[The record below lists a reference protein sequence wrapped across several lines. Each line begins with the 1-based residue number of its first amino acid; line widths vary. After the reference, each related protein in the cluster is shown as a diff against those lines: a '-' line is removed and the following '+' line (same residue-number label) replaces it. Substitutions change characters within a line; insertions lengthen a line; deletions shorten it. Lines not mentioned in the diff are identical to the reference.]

1 MAEAVKAFASYLQF
15 KEITADSLGHLYRA
29 GEFDSSG
36 VKRGVW
42 LRVFDRPMVAA
53 ADLIAGFERAQHIA
67 AAVQSAN
74 LATGVDFVV
83 ADGQPGIAS
92 DYISSQPLNLVFER
106 VAEERFPIPI
116 DNALLILEKIALA
129 LASTLTVEIDG
140 QRIVHGFLH
149 PGLVFVTNDGEGVV
163 SGLGIGDHLLALI
176 DDVDS
181 ADLVHPYLAPEVI
194 ITRTPSRHSDV
205 YSLGAILFHLLTGSR
220 LPTDPGKRK
229 QAIDD
234 AHVAY
239 DETPVPDDIGALLQ
253 RALAERPEER
263 FSSAADF
270 KKELDR
276 LLYGGAYS
284 PTTFNLALFMD
295 RLFRAEIEAE
305 EKQRAAEMAIDVTP
319 YLECSTVP
327 EMEALI
333 EAAPETESAAGPGK
347 RLWIG
352 IAAAAAVVVAATVT
366 IFMVT
371 GGPKTPPPTP
381 TPTAAEIAAQREAQ
395 DKKIRELA
403 EGLVSEMMAVKE
415 DEIREELLDRQ
426 SKIEELQ
433 KRLSASERRAAQGQ
447 LTSDE
452 RRKREA
458 LQREI
463 AAEEEAQRQREIEL
477 EAERQR
483 AAEEARQQAA
493 AQQTATATA
502 EEEARVAASMVPTE
516 APTAAE
522 PTAAVPTPRPTVVI
536 TPETT
541 VEENSFVDPSEVDS
555 LPVVIK
561 NAAVEWPRS
570 ALHSR
575 RNGVV
580 IVQATVDS
588 EGSVVDV
595 KVLRADHDGFGIP
608 QAVMDAARNY
618 RFKPGTKDGVRITTY
633 ATVTKAYRFVVR

>member
-1 MAEAVKAFASYLQF
+1 MAEAVRAFASYLQF
-15 KEITADSLGHLYRA
+15 KEIIADPLGHLYRA

-36 VKRGVW
+36 VRRGVW
-42 LRVFDRPMVAA
+42 LRVFDRPMLPA
-53 ADLIAGFERAQHIA
+53 ADLITGFDRARRIA
-67 AAVQSAN
+67 TAVKSAN
-74 LATGVDFVV
+74 LASGVDFVV
-83 ADGQPGIAS
+83 ADGQPAIAS
-92 DYISSQPLNLVFER
+92 DYISAQPLNLVFDR
-106 VAEERFPIPI
+106 VAEERFPIPV

-129 LASTLTVEIDG
+129 LASALTVEIDG
-140 QRIVHGFLH
+140 ERIVHGFLH

-163 SGLGIGDHLLALI
+163 SGFGVGDQLLALVN
-176 DDVDS
+176 DDAS
-181 ADLVHPYLAPEVI
+181 ADLIHPYLAPEVI
-194 ITRTPSRHSDV
+194 VARTPSRRADV
-205 YSLGAILFHLLTGSR
+205 YSLGAVLYHLLTGSR
-220 LPTDPGKRK
+220 LPTGPGERR

-234 AHVAY
+234 ARVAY

-295 RLFRAEIEAE
+295 RLFRTEIEAE
-305 EKQRAAEMAIDVTP
+305 EEERAAEMAIDVTP
-319 YLECSTVP
+319 YLVSSAEPVP
-327 EMEALI
+327 EALI
-333 EAAPETESAAGPGK
+333 ETPLETEKAAGPGK
-347 RLWIG
+347 GLWIG
-352 IAAAAAVVVAATVT
+352 ITAAAALVVAVTVT

-371 GGPKTPPPTP
+371 RGPEGPPPTP
-381 TPTAAEIAAQREAQ
+381 TPTVAEIAAQRQAQ
-395 DKKIRELA
+395 DQKIRELA
-403 EGLVSEMMAVKE
+403 EGLVSEMMAAKE
-415 DEIREELLDRQ
+415 EEIREELLDRQ
-426 SKIEELQ
+426 NKIEELQ
-433 KRLSASERRAAQGQ
+433 KRLLASERRAAQGQ

-452 RRKREA
+452 KRRREA

-493 AQQTATATA
+493 ARQTATAA
-502 EEEARVAASMVPTE
+502 AGEEARPAASTTPAA
-516 APTAAE
+516 APPQPE
-522 PTAAVPTPRPTVVI
+522 PTAAPTPRPTAVA
-536 TPETT
+536 TLATT
-541 VEENSFVDPSEVDS
+541 IEENSFVDPSEADS

-561 NAAVEWPRS
+561 DAPVVWPRA

-580 IVQATVDS
+580 IVQATVDAA
-588 EGSVVDV
+588 GIVVDV
-595 KVLRADHDGFGIP
+595 KVLRADHEGFGIP

-618 RFKPGTKDGVRITTY
+618 RFKPGTKDGVPITTY
-633 ATVTKAYRFVVR
+633 ATVTKGYRFVVR